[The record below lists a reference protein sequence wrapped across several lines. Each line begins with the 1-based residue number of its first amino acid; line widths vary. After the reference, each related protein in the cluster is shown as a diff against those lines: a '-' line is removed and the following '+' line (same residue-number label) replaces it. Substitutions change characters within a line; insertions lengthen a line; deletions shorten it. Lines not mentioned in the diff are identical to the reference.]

1 MRRRSEFGGA
11 VFVADPDLL
20 ALLGLADEDQ
30 TLGALVGQ
38 GELVGA
44 GDGLLG
50 LFGLEA
56 HHRQLE
62 ALDEPVQVGHH
73 AVVVLR
79 QQRRRGDVARPD
91 ERGPVQEERD
101 QPALVGESGQVAG
114 DPQPVDG
121 AHPEGH
127 VLGQ

>member
-1 MRRRSEFGGA
+1 MR
-11 VFVADPDLL
+11 VLVADPDLL
-20 ALLGLADEDQ
+20 ALLGLADEHQ
-30 TLGALVGQ
+30 TLRALVGQ

-50 LFGLEA
+50 LLGLEA
-56 HHRQLE
+56 HDGQLE
-62 ALDEPVQVGHH
+62 ALDQAVQVGHH

-79 QQRRRGDVARPD
+79 QQGGRGDVARAD

-101 QPALVGESGQVAG
+101 QPALVGEFGQVAG

-121 AHPEGH
+121 AHPKRH